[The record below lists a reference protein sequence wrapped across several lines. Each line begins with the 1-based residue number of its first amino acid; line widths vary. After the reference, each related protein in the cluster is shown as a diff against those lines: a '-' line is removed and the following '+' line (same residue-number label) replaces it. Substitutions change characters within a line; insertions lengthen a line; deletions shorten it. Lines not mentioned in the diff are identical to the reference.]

1 MKFYTAPGSC
11 SLGIHVLLEEIG
23 KPYDLVTV
31 NLKDGEQQKPEY
43 TRINPKAKV
52 PALERD
58 DGAVLTEWPAIAV
71 WLALTNPEKHMLPPD
86 PDGMARALE
95 VTDYIVSTVHMQGF
109 TRIARPANFTPN
121 AADIEAVQAR
131 GREIF
136 EKGIAILDQAL
147 ADKEYVVSAFSI
159 ADAALFY
166 VEYWA
171 VARLGMELPANIA
184 SHYARMPARP
194 AVQGVVAGLG

>member
-71 WLALTNPEKHMLPPD
+71 WLALRTAWR
-86 PDGMARALE
+86 ARW
-95 VTDYIVSTVHMQGF
+95 
-109 TRIARPANFTPN
+109 R
-121 AADIEAVQAR
+121 
-131 GREIF
+131 
-136 EKGIAILDQAL
+136 
-147 ADKEYVVSAFSI
+147 
-159 ADAALFY
+159 
-166 VEYWA
+166 
-171 VARLGMELPANIA
+171 
-184 SHYARMPARP
+184 
-194 AVQGVVAGLG
+194 